1 VPPRSARSVRACQDK
16 RKARE
21 GRAEGGEREGR
32 VARTMRRT
40 PGVPGS
46 LSVVLYLAPIVI
58 DPIAA
63 AAAAAVARAAPRS
76 RSPASEQSR
85 WCGEKG

>member
-1 VPPRSARSVRACQDK
+1 
-16 RKARE
+16 
-21 GRAEGGEREGR
+21 
-32 VARTMRRT
+32 MRRT

-63 AAAAAVARAAPRS
+63 AAAAAAVARAAPRS

-85 WCGEKG
+85 WCGEKGLANLLLVVELESRSRLV

>member
-1 VPPRSARSVRACQDK
+1 
-16 RKARE
+16 
-21 GRAEGGEREGR
+21 
-32 VARTMRRT
+32 MRRT

-63 AAAAAVARAAPRS
+63 AAAAARS
-76 RSPASEQSR
+76 SSPAAEQSR
-85 WCGEKG
+85 WFGEKGA